1 MRTKSSSRT
10 KAKQKGTWGGKREG
24 AGRPP
29 APGSFGKGHHVRA
42 PHDPKQPVDVTLRT
56 LPAIRTPPRGAI
68 RDALLRA
75 DEILEDRADFRVER
89 FSVKKHAVH
98 LVVRAGSPDDL
109 TSGMHT
115 LTIVIARAI
124 NRTLDRTGKVFAYRY
139 FTSQK

>member
-1 MRTKSSSRT
+1 MPTKSSSRT
-10 KAKQKGTWGGKREG
+10 KNKGSWGGKREG

-42 PHDPKQPVDVTLRT
+42 PHNPKKPVDVILRT
-56 LPAIRTPPRGAI
+56 LPAVRSLPRSAI

-75 DEILEDRADFRVER
+75 DEILEDRADFQVTKFAVE
-89 FSVKKHAVH
+89 KNTLH
-98 LVVRAGSPDDL
+98 LVVKAGSADDL
-109 TSGMHT
+109 SSGMHT

-124 NRTLDRTGKVFAYRY
+124 NRALDRTGKVFAYRY